1 MVRRVSSQS
10 SSGEPDTVTL
20 KAKDERVGEG
30 SIFQHVLAIHLPR
43 IFSPQGEKVSMD
55 SRSEG
60 HLPPTPLP
68 FPQPFLASKGG
79 LIGICGIW
87 RGVVVSGYVQ
97 CQVNFRGAGGRV
109 GRGIEC
115 VT

>member
-1 MVRRVSSQS
+1 MVRQVSSQS
-10 SSGEPDTVTL
+10 SSGGPDTVTL

-60 HLPPTPLP
+60 HLPPTSLP

-79 LIGICGIW
+79 LISICGIW